1 MGVIKNYFREKKAR
15 KVVLTTYDDEM
26 IDEKIKIQG
35 TTYDRKRKLTDKQ
48 VKKLI
53 KDISDGMS
61 IEEAAL
67 KYRVSEWVVRYN
79 SNPDFKKHQLD
90 LRKGKSKAHDNYMDF
105 EDRVNYKRLLI
116 KEKKIKV
123 ADII

>member
-15 KVVLTTYDDEM
+15 KVVLNYDDETLD
-26 IDEKIKIQG
+26 IKVKIQG
-35 TTYDRKRKLTDKQ
+35 TSFDRKRKLTDKQ

-61 IEEAAL
+61 IEEVAL
-67 KYRVSEWVVRYN
+67 KYRVSEWVVKYN

-123 ADII
+123 AGMV